1 MSTTV
6 DFPSS
11 PSPEGQQNRG
21 NHYRGGGSLP
31 SGSPTALLRQ
41 AECGLRA
48 AEAEEEPAERFTQAY
63 LSALRAAAAMLAHRG
78 RPHRGRARPT
88 SVWTLLSAVAPEL
101 REWAAFFAACSSTR
115 AAVQAGRIR
124 LVSARSADDL
134 VRQAGQFIGLIARVV
149 PG

>member
-6 DFPSS
+6 DFP
-11 PSPEGQQNRG
+11 GAHRG
-21 NHYRGGGSLP
+21 NSHRRAHSLP
-31 SGSPTALLRQ
+31 SGSPEALLRQ

-78 RPHRGRARPT
+78 RPHRGHARPT
-88 SVWTLLSAVAPEL
+88 SVWTLLTSVSPEL

-115 AAVQAGRIR
+115 AAVQAGRIK
-124 LVSARSADDL
+124 LVNARSADDL
-134 VRQAGQFIGLIARVV
+134 VRQAGLFIGLIGRVV

>member
-1 MSTTV
+1 MSATI
-6 DFPSS
+6 DFSSS
-11 PSPEGQQNRG
+11 PAHRG
-21 NHYRGGGSLP
+21 RGGRSLP
-31 SGSPTALLRQ
+31 SGSPSALLRQ
-41 AECGLRA
+41 AECGLAA
-48 AEAEEEPAERFTQAY
+48 AEAETDPAERFTQAY
-63 LSALRAAAAMLAHRG
+63 MSALRAAAAMLAHRG

-124 LVSARSADDL
+124 LVSSRSADDL

>member
-1 MSTTV
+1 MSATV

-11 PSPEGQQNRG
+11 PAHRG
-21 NHYRGGGSLP
+21 RGGRSLP
-31 SGSPTALLRQ
+31 SGSPAALLRQ
-41 AECGLRA
+41 AECGLTA
-48 AEAEEEPAERFTQAY
+48 AELEADPAERFTQAY

-78 RPHRGRARPT
+78 RPHRGRSRPT